1 VLVRLCPACG
11 SHLPYPGRGKCRD
24 CQREYE
30 RKRGTRRLAI
40 KQQPYCSVPGCTS
53 TDLTGDHRVP
63 LSRGGTST
71 LENVQVLC
79 RRHNSAKR
87 DRDDRDPAFLRADQP
102 EPSPALRETKSL
114 GGRNLPEQSPG
125 PVNIG

>member
-1 VLVRLCPACG
+1 MLVRLCPACG

-30 RKRGTRRLAI
+30 RKRGTRRQRGYTEAWLRLVRLAI
-40 KQQPYCSVPGCTS
+40 RQQPYCSVPGCTDP
-53 TDLTGDHRVP
+53 DLTGDHRVP
-63 LSRGGTST
+63 LSKGGTST

-87 DRDDRDPAFLRADQP
+87 DRDRRVTSAF
-102 EPSPALRETKSL
+102 
-114 GGRNLPEQSPG
+114 
-125 PVNIG
+125 

>member
-1 VLVRLCPACG
+1 MGWLAVLLRLCPACG
-11 SHLPYPGRGKCRD
+11 CRLPYPGRGKCAD
-24 CQREYE
+24 CRREYE
-30 RKRGTRRLAI
+30 RKRGTRRQRGYTDAWLRLVTLAI
-40 KQQPYCSVPGCTS
+40 RQQPYCSVPGCTN

-87 DRDDRDPAFLRADQP
+87 DRIA
-102 EPSPALRETKSL
+102 
-114 GGRNLPEQSPG
+114 
-125 PVNIG
+125 

>member
-1 VLVRLCPACG
+1 MLVRLCPACG
-11 SHLPYPGRGKCRD
+11 CHLPYPGRGKCGD
-24 CQREYE
+24 CQRQYE
-30 RKRGTRRLAI
+30 RKRGTRRQRGYTEAWLRLVRLAI
-40 KQQPYCSVPGCTS
+40 RQQPYCSVPGCTN

-87 DRDDRDPAFLRADQP
+87 DRDRVTSVF
-102 EPSPALRETKSL
+102 
-114 GGRNLPEQSPG
+114 
-125 PVNIG
+125 